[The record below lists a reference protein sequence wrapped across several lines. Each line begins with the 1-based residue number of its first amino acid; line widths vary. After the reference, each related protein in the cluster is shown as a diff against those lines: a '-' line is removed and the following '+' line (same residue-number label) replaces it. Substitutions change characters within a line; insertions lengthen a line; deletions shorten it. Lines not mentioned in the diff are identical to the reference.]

1 MSADKD
7 YLVLPIREFLADLAA
22 KRPTPGGGSVAA
34 MAAATAVA
42 QARMVVAYSLSKGAS
57 DREEARL
64 LELTEE
70 LRRAGEMFGQLIRED
85 MAAYERFAAAGKQDD
100 PQERERAVATA
111 ATVPMEIVVLSGAVL
126 ARLDEVKT
134 FVNQRLVSDL
144 QVAAILAYSAA
155 EAAGVS
161 VRINLDGLSDREE
174 AERLDRRLDM
184 LLGRADRNRN
194 GVVHYQVS

>member
-184 LLGRADRNRN
+184 LLGRADQNRN